1 LQKYALKITLVL
13 VTVSSNEGP
22 AKNIITKKEVT
33 PMVWEIA
40 FVIFLLSLT
49 VLTYLLIPVVL
60 RFRDTLGRVNKT
72 LDAVNEDLPEI
83 LKNVKDISQRVDGI
97 VDTAEK
103 TVQDVSQLEY
113 TISKEIKEPLQNIA
127 QVVGTLIQIMNKVFY
142 RPQTKKGK

>member
-1 LQKYALKITLVL
+1 
-13 VTVSSNEGP
+13 
-22 AKNIITKKEVT
+22 
-33 PMVWEIA
+33 MVWEIA

-97 VDTAEK
+97 VDTADK